1 MTIALFV
8 YLLALACWLG
18 GIIFFSFFTAPMIF
32 TRLPIV
38 EAGKVISAIFP
49 RYYALGYIA
58 GIISLALAIY
68 FTSMRHSR
76 IWWAG
81 ATLAIA
87 IALAITLYAG
97 MIVRP
102 RVDSIRTVAEES
114 TPDPAL
120 KAEFDHL
127 HHLSVMLNG
136 AVLLLNLAALAG
148 TAGALV
154 PRG

>member
-1 MTIALFV
+1 MIIALFF
-8 YLLALACWLG
+8 YLLALACWIG
-18 GIIFFSFFTAPMIF
+18 GVVFFSFFTAPMVF

-58 GIISLALAIY
+58 GIISLAFAIY
-68 FTSMRHSR
+68 FTTAHHSK

-81 ATLAIA
+81 STLAIA
-87 IALAITLYAG
+87 IALGITLYAG

-102 RVDSIRTVAEES
+102 RVDSIRTVAEEA
-114 TPDPAL
+114 TPDPVL

-136 AVLLLNLAALAG
+136 AVLLLNLIALAS
-148 TAGALV
+148 TAGALA